1 MSERFAGRSGHIT
14 SSGITVLIS
23 DWVIFRGSRAPNI
36 WDWRGRAT
44 VEVNALPFSGLL
56 EGTFEM
62 GGKVYRGDI
71 EVVKTIPKSG
81 EIIFTGISK
90 LEQCTETG

>member
-1 MSERFAGRSGHIT
+1 MSERFAGRNGRIT
-14 SSGITVLIS
+14 SNDNSVTIS
-23 DWVIFRGSRAPNI
+23 DWVIFRGSKAPNI

-44 VEVNALPFSGLL
+44 VEEDAFPLSGLL

-62 GGKVYRGDI
+62 SRKAYRGNI
-71 EVVKTIPKSG
+71 EVIRMTPKTG
-81 EIIFTGISK
+81 EIIFTGKSK

>member
-1 MSERFAGRSGHIT
+1 MSERFAGRNGRIT
-14 SSGITVLIS
+14 SNDTSVLIS

-44 VEVNALPFSGLL
+44 IEVDAFSFSGLL

-62 GGKVYRGDI
+62 RGKAYHGNI
-71 EVVKTIPKSG
+71 EIVKMIPKTG
-81 EIIFTGISK
+81 EIIFTGKSK
-90 LEQCTETG
+90 LEQCAETG